1 MTTMDIINAIRNDI
15 EEIRDSVPR
24 LDTGETIQV
33 VEQIRRLESLVADV
47 IAERQRSAI
56 LAGRSTAAVAV
67 VVSGPVVRPSWQAP
81 ARVATPAMPAMP
93 RLSRGLSV
101 GATTDEAAET
111 AGNGALVSRWADQRG
126 RCFAALVALYSTL
139 VSSREAGLDY

>member
-56 LAGRSTAAVAV
+56 LAGRSTATEAV
-67 VVSGPVVRPSWQAP
+67 VVSGPVVRPAWQPPVRA
-81 ARVATPAMPAMP
+81 ATPPMPAMP
-93 RLSRGLSV
+93 RLSRELSV
-101 GATTDEAAET
+101 GATTDEAA
-111 AGNGALVSRWADQRG
+111 GAPVSRWASQRA
-126 RCFAALVALYSTL
+126 RCYAALVSLYGALVT
-139 VSSREAGLDY
+139 SREAGLDY